1 MLPNKEDSGDEEI
14 QRREGGRGGFIFPTT
29 TNRAH
34 GAFYVREK
42 RGGVAPVVT
51 AEYIPIYSPSP
62 STSRGSRG
70 VIVAERKARGKKGY
84 RTL

>member
-14 QRREGGRGGFIFPTT
+14 QRGEEGGGGIYIPTT

-34 GAFYVREK
+34 SAFYVKEK

-70 VIVAERKARGKKGY
+70 VIVAERKARRKKGY
-84 RTL
+84 RTH